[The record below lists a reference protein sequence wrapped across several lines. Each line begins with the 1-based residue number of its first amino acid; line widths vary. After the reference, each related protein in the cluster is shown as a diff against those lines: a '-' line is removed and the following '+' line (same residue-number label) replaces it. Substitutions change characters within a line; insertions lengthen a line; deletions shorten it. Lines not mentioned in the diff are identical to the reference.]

1 MLVALNC
8 ENKRFGCP
16 RQRPGDVGQ
25 PRLEV
30 VDGGGR
36 VLLGR
41 QRECATL
48 DRLVEA
54 VGAGQGRAL
63 LMVGE
68 AGAGKTALLRYVAA
82 HAAECRVLRT
92 AGIQAE
98 MELPFAGLHQLC
110 VPLLDRLDRLP
121 VPQRQAL
128 GTAFGLTAG
137 VAPDRLLVG
146 LAVLGLLA
154 EAGAERPLLCLVDDL
169 QWLDHASAHALAIAA
184 RRLFADSVGMVFA
197 TRERAPG
204 AVLVGLTELSVS
216 GLPAGD
222 ARALL
227 RTALPGLVDE
237 RVVDQIVIETG
248 GNPLALLELPRS
260 MSPSALAGG
269 FGLLASRVLPGGIEL
284 GFRQR
289 VTRLPEPSRWL
300 LLVAAADPLG
310 DAVLVWDAAERLGVG
325 ADAAGPAVS
334 AGLVEF
340 GARVW
345 FRHPLVRSAVY
356 DGATDKQR
364 QRAHRVLAE
373 CTNPASDPDRRAWHR
388 ARAVTGPDEEVAA
401 ELERSASRAQA
412 RGGLP
417 AAAAFL
423 ARAVE
428 LTRDPT
434 RRADRALAAAWAAFD
449 AGAPEMALGL
459 LSMAQAGHLD
469 DQRHA
474 MVNLLRAEVA
484 FAVSRGAEAPML
496 LLKTAQ
502 QLESFDARL
511 ARDTYLQ
518 ALSAA
523 RFALHLAVGGNVVEV
538 AEAARRAPAQ
548 PGPATPADL
557 LLDGLAARDTGELAA
572 GSHLLKRAMRAFCDA
587 ADAGVDELRW
597 LWLAGTT
604 APDLW
609 DYQSWERLATHHV
622 EQARAA
628 GALAT
633 LPLAVTSRVAVHVV
647 LGELAEA
654 AALVGEID
662 VLAEAIGV
670 GLAPYGSVMLAAWQ
684 GREEQT
690 SALIAATRGEVL
702 ARGEGAGA
710 QIYAWAEALL
720 GNSLGR
726 YADAVTATDLV
737 GREQLL
743 VGAGLWM
750 MAERVE
756 ATMRNGQPRAA
767 AEAFQRLSSH
777 TRVSG
782 TEWALGIEARCRALV
797 TEGSVAEDNY
807 LESIERLGRTRVRGE
822 LARAHLLYG
831 EWLRRDRRRQAAREQ
846 LRTAHDLFTQMGMGA
861 FARRA
866 ERELLPGAELPR
878 RPAVEGGS
886 ELTAQEV
893 QIAWLVREGLSNA
906 EIGTRLF
913 LSPRTVEWHLGK
925 VFGKLGITSR
935 KQLRTLPRPPY
946 PGYLSGLTRVTPGS
960 ADGRP
965 GPL

>member
-1 MLVALNC
+1 MN
-8 ENKRFGCP
+8 
-16 RQRPGDVGQ
+16 
-25 PRLEV
+25 
-30 VDGGGR
+30 GGER

-48 DRLVEA
+48 GRLVEA
-54 VGAGQGRAL
+54 VRAGQGRAL

-68 AGAGKTALLRYVAA
+68 PGAGKTALLRYAAA
-82 HAAECRVLRT
+82 HAAECQMLRT
-92 AGIQAE
+92 AGVQAE

-110 VPLLDRLDRLP
+110 VPLLDRLDMLP
-121 VPQRQAL
+121 APQRQAL
-128 GTAFGLTAG
+128 SIAFGLTDG
-137 VAPDRLLVG
+137 VAPDRFLVG
-146 LAVLGLLA
+146 LAVLSLLA

-169 QWLDHASAHALAIAA
+169 QWLDYASVHALAFTA

-204 AVLVGLTELSVS
+204 AMLVGLNELPVS
-216 GLPAGD
+216 GLPAVD

-227 RTALPGLVDE
+227 RTALPGPMDE
-237 RVVDQIVIETG
+237 RVVDQIVAETG

-260 MSPSALAGG
+260 MPPSALAGG
-269 FGLLASRVLPGGIEL
+269 FGLPASGGSPGRIEL
-284 GFRQR
+284 GFRER
-289 VTRLPEPSRWL
+289 VTQLPEPSRWL

-325 ADAAGPAVS
+325 VAAAGPAVS

-340 GARVW
+340 GARVR

-356 DGATDKQR
+356 DGATEEQR

-373 CTNPASDPDRRAWHR
+373 CTNPDSDPDRRAWHR

-401 ELERSASRAQA
+401 ELERSAGRAQA

-434 RRADRALAAAWAAFD
+434 RRADRALAAARAAFD
-449 AGAPEMALGL
+449 AGAPEMVLGL
-459 LSMAQAGHLD
+459 LSTAQAGHFD
-469 DQRHA
+469 DLRHA
-474 MVNLLRAEVA
+474 KVNLLRAEVA

-523 RFALHLAVGGNVVEV
+523 RFALHLAVGGDLVEV

-548 PGPATPADL
+548 LGPPTPADL

-572 GSHLLKRAMRAFCDA
+572 GSQLLKRAMRAFCDA
-587 ADAGVDELRW
+587 ADDGVDELRW

-609 DYQSWERLATHHV
+609 DYRSWERLAAHHV
-622 EQARAA
+622 RQARAA
-628 GALAT
+628 GALTT

-654 AALVGEID
+654 GALVGEID
-662 VLAEAIGV
+662 ILAEATGV
-670 GLAPYGSVMLAAWQ
+670 GLAPYGAVMLAAWQ
-684 GREEQT
+684 GREEET
-690 SALIAATRGEVL
+690 SALITATHDEVL

-720 GNSLGR
+720 ANSLGR
-726 YADAVTATDLV
+726 YADAVTATEFV
-737 GREQLL
+737 ERGQLL

-756 ATMRNGQPRAA
+756 ATTRNGQPGAA
-767 AEAFQRLSSH
+767 AQALQRLSSH

-782 TEWALGIEARCRALV
+782 TEWALGVEARCRALV
-797 TEGSVAEDNY
+797 TDGSVAENNY
-807 LESIERLGRTRVRGE
+807 RESIERLGRTRVRGE

-866 ERELLPGAELPR
+866 ERELLPGGKLPR
-878 RPAVEGGS
+878 RDAAERDS
-886 ELTAQEV
+886 ELTAQEA

-925 VFGKLGITSR
+925 VFGKLGVTSR
-935 KQLRTLPRPPY
+935 KQLRTQPRRPHPGLLPRP
-946 PGYLSGLTRVTPGS
+946 TRVTPGS
-960 ADGRP
+960 GEGRL
-965 GPL
+965 GPR

>member
-1 MLVALNC
+1 
-8 ENKRFGCP
+8 
-16 RQRPGDVGQ
+16 
-25 PRLEV
+25 
-30 VDGGGR
+30 

-41 QRECATL
+41 HRECATL

-54 VGAGQGRAL
+54 VRAGQGRAL

-68 AGAGKTALLRYVAA
+68 PGAGKTALLRYVAA
-82 HAAECRVLRT
+82 HAAGCRVLRT
-92 AGIQAE
+92 AGVQAE

-128 GTAFGLTAG
+128 STAFGLTG
-137 VAPDRLLVG
+137 GSAPDRLLVG
-146 LAVLGLLA
+146 LAALGLLA
-154 EAGAERPLLCLVDDL
+154 EAGAERPLVCLIDDL

-184 RRLFADSVGMVFA
+184 RRLFAESVGLVFA
-197 TRERAPG
+197 TRKSASG
-204 AVLVGLTELSVS
+204 AVLVGLTELPVL

-227 RTALPGLVDE
+227 RTALPGPVDE
-237 RVVDQIVIETG
+237 RVVDQIVADTG
-248 GNPLALLELPRS
+248 GNPLALLELPQR
-260 MSPSALAGG
+260 MPPSELAGG
-269 FGLLASRVLPGGIEL
+269 FGLPASRALGSRIEL
-284 GFRQR
+284 RFRQR
-289 VTRLPEPSRWL
+289 VARLPEASRWL
-300 LLVAAADPLG
+300 LLVAAADALG

-325 ADAAGPAVS
+325 VDAAAPAVS

-356 DGATDKQR
+356 DGATEQQR
-364 QRAHRVLAE
+364 QRAHRALAE

-388 ARAVTGPDEEVAA
+388 ARAVAGPDEEVAA

-428 LTRDPT
+428 LTRDPAG
-434 RRADRALAAAWAAFD
+434 RADRALAAARAAFD
-449 AGAPEMALGL
+449 AGAPDMALGL
-459 LSMAQAGHLD
+459 LSVAQTGRFD
-469 DQRHA
+469 DLRHA
-474 MVNLLRAEVA
+474 KVNLLRAEVT
-484 FAVSRGAEAPML
+484 FAVNRGAEAPML
-496 LLKTAQ
+496 LLKAAQ

-523 RFALHLAVGGNVVEV
+523 RFALHLAVGGNMVEV
-538 AEAARRAPAQ
+538 EEAARRAPAP
-548 PGPATPADL
+548 PGPPTPADL
-557 LLDGLAARDTGELAA
+557 LLDGLAARDTGDPAA
-572 GSHLLKRAMRAFCDA
+572 GSHLLKRAIRAFCEET
-587 ADAGVDELRW
+587 DAGVDELRW

-609 DYQSWERLATHHV
+609 DYRSWERLATHHL

-628 GALAT
+628 GALTT

-662 VLAEAIGV
+662 ALSEAIGV
-670 GLAPYGSVMLAAWQ
+670 GLAPYGAIMLAAWQ
-684 GREEQT
+684 GHDEET
-690 SALIAATRGEVL
+690 SALVAATRGEVL

-710 QIYAWAEALL
+710 QIYSWAEALL
-720 GNSLGR
+720 GNSMGR
-726 YADAVTATDLV
+726 YADAVTATDLI
-737 GREQLL
+737 EQEQPL

-756 ATMRNGQPRAA
+756 ATARNGQPREA
-767 AEAFQRLSSH
+767 AEAFQRLSAH
-777 TRVSG
+777 TRVCG

-807 LESIERLGRTRVRGE
+807 LEAIERLGRTRVRGE

-831 EWLRRDRRRQAAREQ
+831 EWLRRNRRRQAARKQ
-846 LRTAHDLFTQMGMGA
+846 LRTAHDLFAEMGMGA

-866 ERELLPGAELPR
+866 ERELLPGGELPR
-878 RPAVEGGS
+878 RRTAEGGS
-886 ELTAQEV
+886 ELTGQEV

-925 VFGKLGITSR
+925 VFAKLGVTSR

-946 PGYLSGLTRVTPGS
+946 PGHLPGPTGVTPGS
-960 ADGRP
+960 GDGRP

>member
-1 MLVALNC
+1 
-8 ENKRFGCP
+8 
-16 RQRPGDVGQ
+16 
-25 PRLEV
+25 
-30 VDGGGR
+30 VDGGDR

-41 QRECATL
+41 RRECATL
-48 DRLVEA
+48 DGLVDA
-54 VGAGQGRAL
+54 VRAGQGRAL
-63 LMVGE
+63 LVVGE
-68 AGAGKTALLRYVAA
+68 PGSGKTALLRYVAA
-82 HAAECRVLRT
+82 HAPGCRVVRT

-110 VPLLDRLDRLP
+110 VPLLDGLDTLP
-121 VPQRQAL
+121 GPQRAAL

-137 VAPDRLLVG
+137 SAPDRLLVG

-154 EAGAERPLLCLVDDL
+154 EAGAERPLVCLVDDL
-169 QWLDHASAHALAIAA
+169 HWLDRASTQALAIAA
-184 RRLFADSVGMVFA
+184 RRLFADSVGLIFA
-197 TRERAPG
+197 TRNREPG
-204 AVLVGLTELSVS
+204 AVPAGLPELPVP
-216 GLPAGD
+216 GLPAED

-227 RTALPGLVDE
+227 RTALPGPVDE
-237 RVVDQIVIETG
+237 RVVDQIVAETG

-260 MSPSALAGG
+260 VPPAELAGG
-269 FGLLASRVLPGGIEL
+269 FGLPASRVLGRIEVS
-284 GFRQR
+284 FRQR
-289 VTRLPEPSRWL
+289 VTRLPEASWWL

-310 DAVLVWDAAERLGVG
+310 DAVLVWAAAERLGVG
-325 ADAAGPAVS
+325 PDAAGPAVA

-340 GARVW
+340 GARVR

-356 DGATDKQR
+356 DSATEQQR
-364 QRAHRVLAE
+364 QRAHRALAE
-373 CTNPASDPDRRAWHR
+373 CTDPASDPDRRAWHR
-388 ARAVTGPDEEVAA
+388 ARGVTGPDEEVAV

-428 LTRDPT
+428 LTRDPV
-434 RRADRALAAAWAAFD
+434 RRADRALAAARAAFD
-449 AGAPEMALGL
+449 AGAPETALGL
-459 LSMAQAGHLD
+459 LAAAQAGRFD
-469 DQRHA
+469 DLRHA
-474 MVNLLRAEVA
+474 KVNLLRAEVA

-502 QLESFDARL
+502 QLEPLDARL
-511 ARDTYLQ
+511 ARETYLQ

-523 RFALHLAVGGNVVEV
+523 RFALHLAVGGTVVEV
-538 AEAARRAPAQ
+538 AEAARRAPAP
-548 PGPATPADL
+548 PGPPTPADL

-572 GSHLLKRAMRAFCDA
+572 GSHRLKRAIGAFCEE
-587 ADAGVDELRW
+587 ADAGADELRW

-609 DYQSWERLATHHV
+609 DYRSWERLATHHV

-628 GALAT
+628 GALTT

-662 VLAEAIGV
+662 VLTEAIGV
-670 GLAPYGSVMLAAWQ
+670 GLAPYGAVMLAAWQ
-684 GREEQT
+684 GHEKET

-726 YADAVTATDLV
+726 YADAVTATELM
-737 GREQLL
+737 EQERLL

-756 ATMRNGQPRAA
+756 ATARNGQPREA
-767 AEAFQRLSSH
+767 AEAFRRLSAH
-777 TRVSG
+777 TGVSG
-782 TEWALGIEARCRALV
+782 TEWALGIEARCRALI
-797 TEGSVAEDNY
+797 TEGSVAEDNHR
-807 LESIERLGRTRVRGE
+807 EAIERLGRTRVRGE
-822 LARAHLLYG
+822 LARAHLVYG
-831 EWLRRDRRRQAAREQ
+831 EWLRRNRRRQAAREQ
-846 LRTAHDLFTQMGMGA
+846 LRAARDMFAEMGMEA

-866 ERELLPGAELPR
+866 ERELLPGGDLPR
-878 RPAVEGGS
+878 RVAEGGP

-893 QIAWLVREGLSNA
+893 QVAWLVREGLSNA
-906 EIGTRLF
+906 EVGTRLF
-913 LSPRTVEWHLGK
+913 LSPRTVEWHLGR
-925 VFGKLGITSR
+925 VFGKLGVTSR
-935 KQLRTLPRPPY
+935 KQLRTLPKPLH
-946 PGYLSGLTRVTPGS
+946 PGLLLGPARVDPGFADSGPG
-960 ADGRP
+960 AP
-965 GPL
+965 

>member
-1 MLVALNC
+1 M
-8 ENKRFGCP
+8 
-16 RQRPGDVGQ
+16 
-25 PRLEV
+25 
-30 VDGGGR
+30 DGGDR

-41 QRECATL
+41 HRECATL

-54 VGAGQGRAL
+54 VRAGQGRAL
-63 LMVGE
+63 LVVGE
-68 AGAGKTALLRYVAA
+68 PGAGKTALLQYVAA

-92 AGIQAE
+92 AGAQAE

-110 VPLLDRLDRLP
+110 VPLLDGLGRLP
-121 VPQRQAL
+121 APQRQAL
-128 GTAFGLTAG
+128 STAFGLTEG
-137 VAPDRLLVG
+137 PAPDRLLVG

-154 EAGAERPLLCLVDDL
+154 EAGAERPLVCLVDDV
-169 QWLDHASAHALAIAA
+169 QWLDRASTHALAVAA
-184 RRLFADSVGMVFA
+184 RRLFADSVGLVFA
-197 TRERAPG
+197 TRNRDSSTA
-204 AVLVGLTELSVS
+204 LTGLTELPVQ
-216 GLPAGD
+216 GLPAGE

-227 RTALPGLVDE
+227 LAALPGPLDE
-237 RVVDQIVIETG
+237 RVVDQIVADTG

-260 MSPSALAGG
+260 VPPTQLAGG
-269 FGLLASRVLPGGIEL
+269 FGLPASRVSQGGIEL
-284 GFRQR
+284 EFRHR
-289 VTRLPEPSRWL
+289 VAQLPEASRRL

-310 DAVLVWDAAERLGVG
+310 DAVLVWDAAARLGVG
-325 ADAAGPAVS
+325 ADAAVPAVS

-340 GARVW
+340 GARVS

-356 DGATDKQR
+356 DGATEWQR
-364 QRAHRVLAE
+364 RRAHRALAE
-373 CTNPASDPDRRAWHR
+373 CTDPASDPDRRAWHR
-388 ARAVTGPDEEVAA
+388 ARAVAGPDDEVAA

-417 AAAAFL
+417 ATAAFL

-428 LTRDPT
+428 LTHDPA
-434 RRADRALAAAWAAFD
+434 RRAERALASARAALA
-449 AGAPEMALGL
+449 AGAPETALGL
-459 LSMAQAGHLD
+459 LSVAQAGHLGD
-469 DQRHA
+469 LHQA
-474 MVNLLRAEVA
+474 KVNLLRAEVA
-484 FAVSRGAEAPML
+484 FAISRGAEAPML

-511 ARDTYLQ
+511 ARDTYLE

-523 RFALHLAVGGNVVEV
+523 RFALHLAVGGDVVEV
-538 AEAARRAPAQ
+538 AEAAHRAPAA
-548 PGPATPADL
+548 PEPPVPADL

-572 GSHLLKRAMRAFCDA
+572 GSHLLKRALRGFCDE
-587 ADAGVDELRW
+587 ADAGVDDLRW

-609 DYQSWERLATHHV
+609 DYRSWERLATHHV
-622 EQARAA
+622 ERARAA
-628 GALAT
+628 GALTT

-654 AALVGEID
+654 APLVGEVD

-670 GLAPYGSVMLAAWQ
+670 GLAPYGAVMLAAWQ
-684 GREEQT
+684 GRAEET
-690 SALIAATRGEVL
+690 ARLVAATRGEVL

-726 YADAVTATDLV
+726 YSDAVAATDLV
-737 GREQLL
+737 EREGLL

-750 MAERVE
+750 MAERIE
-756 ATMRNGQPRAA
+756 ATVRNGQPREA
-767 AEAFQRLSSH
+767 AEALQRLSAH

-782 TEWALGIEARCRALV
+782 TDWALGIEARCRALG
-797 TEGSVAEDNY
+797 TEGLVAEDNY
-807 LESIERLGRTRVRGE
+807 REAIQRLGRTRVRGE

-831 EWLRRDRRRQAAREQ
+831 EWLRRDRRRRAAREQ
-846 LRTAHDLFTQMGMGA
+846 LRTAHELFTEMGMTA

-866 ERELLPGAELPR
+866 ERELLPGGDMPR
-878 RPAVEGGS
+878 RPVTEGGH
-886 ELTAQEV
+886 ELTAQEA

-925 VFGKLGITSR
+925 VFGKLGVTSR
-935 KQLRTLPRPPY
+935 KQLRALPRPAE
-946 PGYLSGLTRVTPGS
+946 PGCL
-960 ADGRP
+960 P
-965 GPL
+965 GPSRLSPGFGPEPLGRL

>member
-1 MLVALNC
+1 M
-8 ENKRFGCP
+8 
-16 RQRPGDVGQ
+16 
-25 PRLEV
+25 
-30 VDGGGR
+30 DGGDQ

-41 QRECATL
+41 HRECATL
-48 DRLVEA
+48 DGLVGA
-54 VGAGQGRAL
+54 VRAGQGRAL
-63 LMVGE
+63 LLVGE
-68 AGAGKTALLRYVAA
+68 PGAGKTALLRYVAA

-92 AGIQAE
+92 AGVEAE

-110 VPLLDRLDRLP
+110 VPLLDKLDTLP
-121 VPQRQAL
+121 APQRQAL
-128 GTAFGLTAG
+128 STAFGLTSG
-137 VAPDRLLVG
+137 PAPDRLLVG

-154 EAGAERPLLCLVDDL
+154 DAGAERPLVCLIDDL
-169 QWLDHASAHALAIAA
+169 QWLDHASTHALAIAA
-184 RRLFADSVGMVFA
+184 RRLFAESVGLVFA
-197 TRERAPG
+197 TREQVPA
-204 AVLVGLTELSVS
+204 AVLIGVTELPVL

-227 RTALPGLVDE
+227 RMALPGPVDE
-237 RVVDQIVIETG
+237 RVVEQIVADAG
-248 GNPLALLELPRS
+248 GNPLALLELARS
-260 MSPSALAGG
+260 MPPSELAGG
-269 FGLLASRVLPGGIEL
+269 FGLPAARDSPGRIEASFQE
-284 GFRQR
+284 R
-289 VTRLPEPSRWL
+289 VTRLPEASRWL

-310 DAVLVWDAAERLGVG
+310 DAVLVWSAAERLGVG
-325 ADAAGPAVS
+325 VDAAAPAVS

-340 GARVW
+340 GARVG

-356 DGATDKQR
+356 DGATEQQR
-364 QRAHRVLAE
+364 QRAHRALAE
-373 CTNPASDPDRRAWHR
+373 CTNPESDPDRRAWHR
-388 ARAVTGPDEEVAA
+388 ARAVGGPDEEVAA
-401 ELERSASRAQA
+401 ELARSANRAQA

-423 ARAVE
+423 ARAAE
-428 LTRDPT
+428 LTRDPVS
-434 RRADRALAAAWAAFD
+434 RAERALTAARAAFE
-449 AGAPEMALGL
+449 AGAPERALGL
-459 LSMAQAGHLD
+459 LSVAQASSFD
-469 DQRHA
+469 DLRHA
-474 MVNLLRAEVA
+474 KINLLRAEVA

-502 QLESFDARL
+502 QLESFDTRL

-538 AEAARRAPAQ
+538 AEAARRAPAP
-548 PGPATPADL
+548 PGPPTPADL
-557 LLDGLAARDTGELAA
+557 LLDGLAARDTGELAT
-572 GSHLLKRAMRAFCDA
+572 GSELLKRALRAFCAD
-587 ADAGVDELRW
+587 ADAGVDELSW

-609 DYQSWERLATHHV
+609 DYRSWERLATHHV
-622 EQARAA
+622 ERARAA
-628 GALAT
+628 GALTT

-662 VLAEAIGV
+662 ELAGAIGV
-670 GLAPYGSVMLAAWQ
+670 GLAPYGAVMLAAWQ
-684 GREEQT
+684 GREEET
-690 SALIAATRGEVL
+690 SAMVAATRGEVL

-720 GNSLGR
+720 GNSVGR
-726 YADAVTATDLV
+726 YADAVVATDLA
-737 GREQLL
+737 GQEQLL

-750 MAERVE
+750 LAERVE
-756 ATMRNGQPRAA
+756 ATARNGQPREAA
-767 AEAFQRLSSH
+767 QAFRRLSVH

-807 LESIERLGRTRVRGE
+807 VESVERLGRTRVRGE

-831 EWLRRDRRRQAAREQ
+831 EWLRRNRRRRAAREQ
-846 LRTAHDLFTQMGMGA
+846 LRTAHDLFTQMGMAA

-866 ERELLPGAELPR
+866 ERELRPGGELPR
-878 RPAVEGGS
+878 RPAPEGSS

-925 VFGKLGITSR
+925 VFGKLGVTSR
-935 KQLRTLPRPPY
+935 KQLRTLPRPTY
-946 PGYLSGLTRVTPGS
+946 PGPDR
-960 ADGRP
+960 DRP
-965 GPL
+965 G